1 MLKISR
7 ESEINLVNVLIDND
21 IISGKDLIDI
31 KKISTENNKSQ
42 IDAIFELKL
51 TDEQKIID
59 LLIKEQNLETVDL
72 KKVEVTDEIKTV
84 LPSNY
89 IKVNFV
95 APFKIDNKTLHIAIP
110 DSSKLGL
117 MRNLKAITKK
127 NIELHAA
134 KITDISEFIEKLSSE
149 TDEVTIASIRDEN
162 RKRIKTFESDLG
174 DAGEVLEKAPEE
186 DIEAIENESE
196 VIKFSTA
203 VVAEAIKMGVSDI
216 HIEPYRFSSRV
227 RYRLD
232 GMLQEQEQYKQFL
245 HDNYGAVVTRIKIM
259 GKLDIAERRLPQDG
273 AINFKIENKVVD
285 LRLSI
290 LPTANN
296 ERIVMRILN
305 KDAGDIK
312 LEQLN
317 FEEQDLK
324 NLRKAIHST
333 QGLILVT
340 GPTGSGKSTTLYS
353 ILKEVSKPHLNILTA
368 EDPVEYELDGVGQV
382 QIKDHIGLTFASAL
396 RSFLRQDP
404 EIILV
409 GEMRDKETV
418 DIGLKAALT
427 GHLVF
432 STLHTN
438 DAPSTITRLQN
449 MGTPDYLISAATQL
463 VVAQRLAR
471 KNCKDCRV
479 PDDDVNPKVLQDLG
493 FSAEQA
499 SRVKAIKGKGCAK
512 CSNTGYKGRQGI
524 YEILVVSKPLKEAIL
539 RQATTP
545 ELREIGIKEGFQTMK
560 DMGRRLIASGELNF
574 REYESSF
581 RRIRMEAFTYKG
593 ISDGKYVTGDIEA
606 LNLDEASHLLK
617 EKKIIITNIVKTKK
631 KAGEKKK
638 SSGSS
643 LFGRSKKVKIEDI
656 LIFSKQFATMVKAGL
671 PILQVLAML
680 RDQMESQGIKDI
692 IEDIRKSLEGGV
704 NLSKC
709 FEKYP
714 QHFDNVYVTWSKA
727 GEARG

>member
-7 ESEINLVNVLIDND
+7 ESEINLINVLIDND
-21 IISGKDLIDI
+21 IISGKDLINI
-31 KKISTENNKSQ
+31 KKISTEGNKSQ
-42 IDAIFELKL
+42 IDAVFELKL
-51 TDEQKIID
+51 TDEDKILD
-59 LLIKEQNLETVDL
+59 VLVKEQSLEVVDL
-72 KKVEVTDEIKTV
+72 TKIQISDEIKSV

-89 IKVNFV
+89 INVNFV
-95 APFKIDNKTLHIAIP
+95 APFKVEGKSLHIAIS

-134 KITDISEFIEKLSSE
+134 KVSQISEFIEKLQSE
-149 TDEVTIASIRDEN
+149 SGDVTTATIRQEN
-162 RKRIKTFESDLG
+162 KEKTKTFDSDLG
-174 DAGEVLEKAPEE
+174 EAGEVLEKPPEE

-203 VVAEAIKMGVSDI
+203 VVAEAIKSGVSDI

-245 HDNYGAVVTRIKIM
+245 HDNYGAVVTRFKIM

-273 AINFKIENKVVD
+273 AINFKIDGKVVD

-296 ERIVMRILN
+296 ERIVMRVLN
-305 KDAGDIK
+305 KDAGDIT

-317 FEEQDLK
+317 FEDADLQ
-324 NLRKAIHST
+324 NLRKSIHST

-382 QIKDHIGLTFASAL
+382 QIKDDIGLSFAAAL

-471 KNCKDCRV
+471 KNCKECRV

-524 YEILVVSKPLKEAIL
+524 YEILVVSKPIKEAIL

-545 ELREIGIKEGFQTMK
+545 ELREIGIKEGFQTMQ
-560 DMGRRLIASGELNF
+560 DMGRRLIAAGELNF
-574 REYESSF
+574 REYE
-581 RRIRMEAFTYKG
+581 R
-593 ISDGKYVTGDIEA
+593 
-606 LNLDEASHLLK
+606 
-617 EKKIIITNIVKTKK
+617 
-631 KAGEKKK
+631 
-638 SSGSS
+638 
-643 LFGRSKKVKIEDI
+643 
-656 LIFSKQFATMVKAGL
+656 
-671 PILQVLAML
+671 VLSV
-680 RDQMESQGIKDI
+680 D
-692 IEDIRKSLEGGV
+692 
-704 NLSKC
+704 
-709 FEKYP
+709 
-714 QHFDNVYVTWSKA
+714 
-727 GEARG
+727 

>member
-7 ESEINLVNVLIDND
+7 ESEINLINVLIDND
-21 IISGKDLIDI
+21 IISGKDLPNI
-31 KKISTENNKSQ
+31 KKVSTEGNKSQ
-42 IDAIFELKL
+42 IDAVFELKL
-51 TDEQKIID
+51 CDEKKILDVLVKEQSLETID
-59 LLIKEQNLETVDL
+59 LT
-72 KKVEVTDEIKTV
+72 KVEITDEIKSV

-89 IKVNFV
+89 INVNFV
-95 APFKIDNKTLHIAIP
+95 APFKVDGKVLHIAIS

-127 NIELHAA
+127 EIELHAA
-134 KITDISEFIEKLSSE
+134 TVSQISEFIQKLQSESGNITTETIRQEKKE
-149 TDEVTIASIRDEN
+149 KT
-162 RKRIKTFESDLG
+162 KTFDSDLG
-174 DAGEVLEKAPEE
+174 EAGEVLENKPEE
-186 DIEAIENESE
+186 DVEAIENESE

-203 VVAEAIKMGVSDI
+203 VVADAIKLGVSDI

-232 GMLQEQEQYKQFL
+232 GMLQEQEEYKKFL
-245 HDNYGAVVTRIKIM
+245 HDNYGAVVTRFKIM

-273 AINFKIENKVVD
+273 AINFKIDGKVVD

-305 KDAGDIK
+305 KDAGDIT

-317 FEEQDLK
+317 FEDQDLK
-324 NLRKAIHST
+324 NLRKSIHST

-382 QIKDHIGLTFASAL
+382 QIKDDIGLSFASAL

-449 MGTPDYLISAATQL
+449 MGTPDYLISAATQMVL
-463 VVAQRLAR
+463 AQRLAR

-479 PDDDVNPKVLQDLG
+479 PDDDVTPKVLTDLG
-493 FSAEQA
+493 FSPEQA
-499 SRVKAIKGKGCAK
+499 SRTKAIKGKGCAK
-512 CSNTGYKGRQGI
+512 CKNTGYKGRQGI
-524 YEILVVSKPLKEAIL
+524 YEIMVVSKPVKEAIL

-545 ELREIGIKEGFQTMK
+545 ELREIAIKEGFQTMQ
-560 DMGRRLIASGELNF
+560 DMGRRLIANGELNF
-574 REYESSF
+574 REFERVLSS
-581 RRIRMEAFTYKG
+581 
-593 ISDGKYVTGDIEA
+593 
-606 LNLDEASHLLK
+606 N
-617 EKKIIITNIVKTKK
+617 
-631 KAGEKKK
+631 
-638 SSGSS
+638 
-643 LFGRSKKVKIEDI
+643 
-656 LIFSKQFATMVKAGL
+656 
-671 PILQVLAML
+671 
-680 RDQMESQGIKDI
+680 
-692 IEDIRKSLEGGV
+692 
-704 NLSKC
+704 
-709 FEKYP
+709 
-714 QHFDNVYVTWSKA
+714 
-727 GEARG
+727 

>member
-7 ESEINLVNVLIDND
+7 ESEINLINVLIDND
-21 IISGKDLIDI
+21 IISGKDLPNI
-31 KKISTENNKSQ
+31 KKVSTEKNKSQ
-42 IDAIFELKL
+42 IDAVFELKL
-51 TDEQKIID
+51 TDENKILDVLVKEQSLDTID
-59 LLIKEQNLETVDL
+59 LS
-72 KKVEVTDEIKTV
+72 KVQITDEIKSV

-89 IKVNFV
+89 INVNFV
-95 APFKIDNKTLHIAIP
+95 APFKVEGKVLHIAIS

-127 NIELHAA
+127 DIELHGA
-134 KITDISEFIEKLSSE
+134 KVSQISEFIQKLQNESGDVTTETIRKEKRE
-149 TDEVTIASIRDEN
+149 KT
-162 RKRIKTFESDLG
+162 KTFDSELG
-174 DAGEVLEKAPEE
+174 EAGEVLDKKPEE
-186 DIEAIENESE
+186 DVEAIENESE

-203 VVAEAIKMGVSDI
+203 VVADAIKLGVSDI

-232 GMLQEQEQYKQFL
+232 GMLQEQEEYKQFL
-245 HDNYGAVVTRIKIM
+245 HDNYGAVVTRFKIM

-273 AINFKIENKVVD
+273 AINFKFDGKVVD
-285 LRLSI
+285 LRLSV

-305 KDAGDIK
+305 KDAGDIT

-317 FEEQDLK
+317 FEDVDLQ

-382 QIKDHIGLTFASAL
+382 QIKDDIGLSFASAL

-449 MGTPDYLISAATQL
+449 MGTPDYLISAATQMVL
-463 VVAQRLAR
+463 AQRLAR
-471 KNCKDCRV
+471 RNCKDCRV
-479 PDDDVNPKVLQDLG
+479 PDDDVTPKVLTDLG
-493 FSAEQA
+493 FSPEQA
-499 SRVKAIKGKGCAK
+499 SRVKAIKGKGCPK
-512 CSNTGYKGRQGI
+512 CKDTGYKGRQGI
-524 YEILVVSKPLKEAIL
+524 YEIMVISKPIKEAIL

-545 ELREIGIKEGFQTMK
+545 ELREIAVKEGFQTMQ
-560 DMGRRLIASGELNF
+560 DMGRRMIANGDLNF
-574 REYESSF
+574 REFERVLSS
-581 RRIRMEAFTYKG
+581 
-593 ISDGKYVTGDIEA
+593 
-606 LNLDEASHLLK
+606 
-617 EKKIIITNIVKTKK
+617 
-631 KAGEKKK
+631 
-638 SSGSS
+638 
-643 LFGRSKKVKIEDI
+643 
-656 LIFSKQFATMVKAGL
+656 
-671 PILQVLAML
+671 
-680 RDQMESQGIKDI
+680 
-692 IEDIRKSLEGGV
+692 
-704 NLSKC
+704 
-709 FEKYP
+709 
-714 QHFDNVYVTWSKA
+714 
-727 GEARG
+727 

>member
-21 IISGKDLIDI
+21 IISGKDLINI
-31 KKISTENNKSQ
+31 KKVSSENNKSQ
-42 IDAIFELKL
+42 IESIFELKL
-51 TDEQKIID
+51 TDEQKIIN
-59 LLIKEQNLETVDL
+59 LLIKEQNLETIDL
-72 KKVEVTDEIKTV
+72 KKVEITDEVKTV

-95 APFKIDNKTLHIAIP
+95 APFKIDGKTLHIAIP

-134 KITDISEFIEKLSSE
+134 KITDISEYIERLASE

-162 RKRIKTFESDLG
+162 RKKIKTFESDLG
-174 DAGEVLEKAPEE
+174 EAGEVLENAPEE
-186 DIEAIENESE
+186 EIEAIENESE

-216 HIEPYRFSSRV
+216 HIEPYRFTSRV

-245 HDNYGAVVTRIKIM
+245 HDNYGAVVTRFKIM

-305 KDAGDIK
+305 KDAGDIT

-317 FEEQDLK
+317 FEDQDLK
-324 NLRKAIHST
+324 SLRKSIHST

-471 KNCKDCRV
+471 KNCKECRV

-499 SRVKAIKGKGCAK
+499 SRVKATKGKGCAK

-524 YEILVVSKPLKEAIL
+524 YEILVVSKPIKEAIL
-539 RQATTP
+539 RKATTP
-545 ELREIGIKEGFQTMK
+545 ELREIALKEGFQQMQ

-574 REYESSF
+574 REYERVLSS
-581 RRIRMEAFTYKG
+581 E
-593 ISDGKYVTGDIEA
+593 
-606 LNLDEASHLLK
+606 
-617 EKKIIITNIVKTKK
+617 
-631 KAGEKKK
+631 
-638 SSGSS
+638 
-643 LFGRSKKVKIEDI
+643 
-656 LIFSKQFATMVKAGL
+656 
-671 PILQVLAML
+671 
-680 RDQMESQGIKDI
+680 
-692 IEDIRKSLEGGV
+692 
-704 NLSKC
+704 
-709 FEKYP
+709 
-714 QHFDNVYVTWSKA
+714 
-727 GEARG
+727 

>member
-7 ESEINLVNVLIDND
+7 ESEINLINVLIDND
-21 IISGKDLIDI
+21 IISGKDLPNI
-31 KKISTENNKSQ
+31 KKVSTEGNKSQ
-42 IDAIFELKL
+42 IDAVFELKL
-51 TDEQKIID
+51 CDEKKILDVLVKEQSLETID
-59 LLIKEQNLETVDL
+59 LA
-72 KKVEVTDEIKTV
+72 KVEITDEIKSV

-89 IKVNFV
+89 INVNFV
-95 APFKIDNKTLHIAIP
+95 APFKVDGKVLHIAIS

-127 NIELHAA
+127 EIELHAA
-134 KITDISEFIEKLSSE
+134 TVSQISEFIQKLQTESGNITTETIRQEKKE
-149 TDEVTIASIRDEN
+149 KT
-162 RKRIKTFESDLG
+162 KTFDSDLG
-174 DAGEVLEKAPEE
+174 DAGEVLEKEPEE
-186 DIEAIENESE
+186 EIEALENESE

-203 VVAEAIKMGVSDI
+203 VVADAIKLGVSDI
-216 HIEPYRFSSRV
+216 HIEPYRFASRV

-232 GMLQEQEQYKQFL
+232 GMLQEQDEYKKFL
-245 HDNYGAVVTRIKIM
+245 HDNYGAVVTRFKIM

-273 AINFKIENKVVD
+273 AINFKIDGKVVD

-305 KDAGDIK
+305 KDAGDIT

-317 FEEQDLK
+317 FDDQDLK
-324 NLRKAIHST
+324 SLRKSIHST

-382 QIKDHIGLTFASAL
+382 QIKDDIGLSFASAL

-449 MGTPDYLISAATQL
+449 MGTPDYLISAATQMVL
-463 VVAQRLAR
+463 AQRLAR
-471 KNCKDCRV
+471 RNCKDCRV
-479 PDDDVNPKVLQDLG
+479 PDDDVNPKVLTDLG
-493 FSAEQA
+493 FSPEQA

-512 CSNTGYKGRQGI
+512 CKDTGYKGRQGI
-524 YEILVVSKPLKEAIL
+524 YEIMVVSKPIKEAIL

-545 ELREIGIKEGFQTMK
+545 ELREIAIKEGFQTMQ
-560 DMGRRLIASGELNF
+560 DMGRKLIANGELNF
-574 REYESSF
+574 REFERVLSS
-581 RRIRMEAFTYKG
+581 
-593 ISDGKYVTGDIEA
+593 S
-606 LNLDEASHLLK
+606 
-617 EKKIIITNIVKTKK
+617 
-631 KAGEKKK
+631 
-638 SSGSS
+638 
-643 LFGRSKKVKIEDI
+643 
-656 LIFSKQFATMVKAGL
+656 
-671 PILQVLAML
+671 
-680 RDQMESQGIKDI
+680 
-692 IEDIRKSLEGGV
+692 
-704 NLSKC
+704 
-709 FEKYP
+709 
-714 QHFDNVYVTWSKA
+714 
-727 GEARG
+727 

>member
-7 ESEINLVNVLIDND
+7 ESEINLINVLIDND
-21 IISGKDLIDI
+21 IISGKDLPNI
-31 KKISTENNKSQ
+31 KKVSTEKNKSQ
-42 IDAIFELKL
+42 IDAVFELKL
-51 TDEQKIID
+51 TDENKILDVLVKEQSLDTID
-59 LLIKEQNLETVDL
+59 LS
-72 KKVEVTDEIKTV
+72 KVQITDEIKSV

-89 IKVNFV
+89 INVNFV
-95 APFKIDNKTLHIAIP
+95 APFKVEGKVLHIAIS

-127 NIELHAA
+127 DIELHGA
-134 KITDISEFIEKLSSE
+134 KVSQISEFIQKLQNESGDVTTETIRKEKRE
-149 TDEVTIASIRDEN
+149 KT
-162 RKRIKTFESDLG
+162 KTFDSELG
-174 DAGEVLEKAPEE
+174 EAGEVLDKKPEE
-186 DIEAIENESE
+186 DVEAIENESE

-203 VVAEAIKMGVSDI
+203 VVADAIKLGVSDI

-232 GMLQEQEQYKQFL
+232 GMLQEQEEYKQFL
-245 HDNYGAVVTRIKIM
+245 HDNYGAVVTRFKIM

-273 AINFKIENKVVD
+273 AINFKIDGKVVD

-305 KDAGDIK
+305 KDAGDIT

-317 FEEQDLK
+317 FEDVDLQ

-382 QIKDHIGLTFASAL
+382 QIKDDIGLSFASAL

-449 MGTPDYLISAATQL
+449 MGTPDYLISAATQMVL
-463 VVAQRLAR
+463 AQRLAR
-471 KNCKDCRV
+471 RNCKDCRV
-479 PDDDVNPKVLQDLG
+479 PDDDVTPKVLTDLG
-493 FSAEQA
+493 FSPEQA
-499 SRVKAIKGKGCAK
+499 SRVKAIKGKGCPK
-512 CSNTGYKGRQGI
+512 CKDTGYKGRQGI
-524 YEILVVSKPLKEAIL
+524 YEIMVISKPIKEAIL

-545 ELREIGIKEGFQTMK
+545 ELREIAVKEGFQTMQ
-560 DMGRRLIASGELNF
+560 DMGRRMIANGDLNF
-574 REYESSF
+574 REFERVLSS
-581 RRIRMEAFTYKG
+581 
-593 ISDGKYVTGDIEA
+593 
-606 LNLDEASHLLK
+606 
-617 EKKIIITNIVKTKK
+617 
-631 KAGEKKK
+631 
-638 SSGSS
+638 
-643 LFGRSKKVKIEDI
+643 
-656 LIFSKQFATMVKAGL
+656 
-671 PILQVLAML
+671 
-680 RDQMESQGIKDI
+680 
-692 IEDIRKSLEGGV
+692 
-704 NLSKC
+704 
-709 FEKYP
+709 
-714 QHFDNVYVTWSKA
+714 
-727 GEARG
+727 

>member
-21 IISGKDLIDI
+21 IISGKDLINI
-31 KKISTENNKSQ
+31 KKVSSESNKSQ

-51 TDEQKIID
+51 TDEKKIID

-72 KKVEVTDEIKTV
+72 KKVEVTDDIKTV

-95 APFKIDNKTLHIAIP
+95 APFKIDGKTLHIAIS

-134 KITDISEFIEKLSSE
+134 KVSDISEFIEKLSSDS
-149 TDEVTIASIRDEN
+149 DEVTIASIRDEN
-162 RKRIKTFESDLG
+162 RKKIKTFDSDLG
-174 DAGEVLEKAPEE
+174 EAGEVLEKAPEE

-216 HIEPYRFSSRV
+216 HIEPYRFTSRV

-232 GMLQEQEQYKQFL
+232 GMLSEQEQYKQFL
-245 HDNYGAVVTRIKIM
+245 HDNYGAVVTRFKIM

-273 AINFKIENKVVD
+273 AINFKIDNKVVD

-290 LPTANN
+290 LPTASN

-324 NLRKAIHST
+324 NLRKAINST

-353 ILKEVSKPHLNILTA
+353 ILKEVSRPHLNILTA
-368 EDPVEYELDGVGQV
+368 EDPVEYDLEGVGQV
-382 QIKDHIGLTFASAL
+382 QIKDDIGLTFASAL

-449 MGTPDYLISAATQL
+449 MGTPDYLISAACQL

-471 KNCKDCRV
+471 KNCKECRV
-479 PDDDVNPKVLQDLG
+479 PDDDVTPKVLQDLG
-493 FSAEQA
+493 FTAELA
-499 SRVKAIKGKGCAK
+499 SRVKAVKGKGCGK
-512 CSNTGYKGRQGI
+512 CNNTGYKGRQGI
-524 YEILVVSKPLKEAIL
+524 YEILVVTKPLKEAIL

-545 ELREIGIKEGFQTMK
+545 ELREIGVKEGFQTMQ

-574 REYESSF
+574 REFERVLS
-581 RRIRMEAFTYKG
+581 
-593 ISDGKYVTGDIEA
+593 
-606 LNLDEASHLLK
+606 
-617 EKKIIITNIVKTKK
+617 
-631 KAGEKKK
+631 GE
-638 SSGSS
+638 
-643 LFGRSKKVKIEDI
+643 
-656 LIFSKQFATMVKAGL
+656 
-671 PILQVLAML
+671 
-680 RDQMESQGIKDI
+680 
-692 IEDIRKSLEGGV
+692 
-704 NLSKC
+704 
-709 FEKYP
+709 
-714 QHFDNVYVTWSKA
+714 
-727 GEARG
+727 

>member
-7 ESEINLVNVLIDND
+7 ESEINLINVLIDND
-21 IISGKDLIDI
+21 IISGKDLPNI
-31 KKISTENNKSQ
+31 KKVSTEKNKSQ
-42 IDAIFELKL
+42 IDAVFELKL
-51 TDEQKIID
+51 CDEDKILD
-59 LLIKEQNLETVDL
+59 VLVKEQSLDVVDL
-72 KKVEVTDEIKTV
+72 SKIEITDDIKSV

-89 IKVNFV
+89 INMNFV
-95 APFKIDNKTLHIAIP
+95 APFKVEGKNLHIAIS

-134 KITDISEFIEKLSSE
+134 KVSQISEFIQKLQSESGDVKIETIRKENKEK
-149 TDEVTIASIRDEN
+149 V
-162 RKRIKTFESDLG
+162 KTFDSELG
-174 DAGEVLEKAPEE
+174 DAGEVLENKPEE
-186 DIEAIENESE
+186 EIEAIENESE

-203 VVAEAIKMGVSDI
+203 VVADAIKLGVSDI

-232 GMLQEQEQYKQFL
+232 GMLQEQEEYKKFL
-245 HDNYGAVVTRIKIM
+245 HDNYGAVVTRFKIM

-273 AINFKIENKVVD
+273 AINFKIDGKVVD

-305 KDAGDIK
+305 KDAGDIT

-317 FEEQDLK
+317 FEDQDLK

-333 QGLILVT
+333 QGLVFVT

-382 QIKDHIGLTFASAL
+382 QIKDDIGLSFASAL

-449 MGTPDYLISAATQL
+449 MGTPDYLISAATQMVL
-463 VVAQRLAR
+463 AQRLAR
-471 KNCKDCRV
+471 RNCKDCRV
-479 PDDDVNPKVLQDLG
+479 PDEDVTPKVLTDLG
-493 FSAEQA
+493 FTPEQA

-512 CSNTGYKGRQGI
+512 CKNSGYKGRQGI
-524 YEILVVSKPLKEAIL
+524 YEILVVSKPIKEAIL
-539 RQATTP
+539 KQATTP
-545 ELREIGIKEGFQTMK
+545 ELRAIAIKEGFQTMQ
-560 DMGRRLIASGELNF
+560 DMGRRMIANGDLNF
-574 REYESSF
+574 REFERVLS
-581 RRIRMEAFTYKG
+581 
-593 ISDGKYVTGDIEA
+593 
-606 LNLDEASHLLK
+606 AS
-617 EKKIIITNIVKTKK
+617 
-631 KAGEKKK
+631 
-638 SSGSS
+638 
-643 LFGRSKKVKIEDI
+643 
-656 LIFSKQFATMVKAGL
+656 
-671 PILQVLAML
+671 
-680 RDQMESQGIKDI
+680 
-692 IEDIRKSLEGGV
+692 
-704 NLSKC
+704 
-709 FEKYP
+709 
-714 QHFDNVYVTWSKA
+714 
-727 GEARG
+727 

>member
-7 ESEINLVNVLIDND
+7 ESEINLINVLIDND
-21 IISGKDLIDI
+21 VISGKDLINI
-31 KKISTENNKSQ
+31 KKKSSEGNKSQ
-42 IDAIFELKL
+42 IEAVFDLKL
-51 TDEQKIID
+51 TDEKKILDI
-59 LLIKEQNLETVDL
+59 LVKEQNLEIIDL
-72 KKVEVTDEIKTV
+72 KKVEVSPDIKSV

-95 APFKIDNKTLHIAIP
+95 APFKMEGKTLHIAIP
-110 DSSKLGL
+110 DSSKLAL

-134 KITDISEFIEKLSSE
+134 PLTQISEFIEKISS
-149 TDEVTIASIRDEN
+149 DGEVTTATIRQEN
-162 RKRIKTFESDLG
+162 KEKQKTFDSDLG

-203 VVAEAIKMGVSDI
+203 VVAEAIKKGVSDI

-232 GMLQEQEQYKQFL
+232 GMLQEQEQYKNFL
-245 HDNYGAVVTRIKIM
+245 HDNYGAVVTRFKIM

-273 AINFKIENKVVD
+273 AINFKIEGKVVD

-305 KDAGDIK
+305 KDAGDIT

-324 NLRKAIHST
+324 SLRKSIHST

-382 QIKDHIGLTFASAL
+382 QIKDDIGLTFASAL

-449 MGTPDYLISAATQL
+449 MGTPDYLISAACQL

-471 KNCKDCRV
+471 KNCKKCKI

-499 SRVKAIKGKGCAK
+499 SRVKAIKGKGCET

-539 RQATTP
+539 RKATTP
-545 ELREIGIKEGFQTMK
+545 ELRQIAVKEGFQTMQ
-560 DMGRRLIASGELNF
+560 DLSLIH
-574 REYESSF
+574 
-581 RRIRMEAFTYKG
+581 I
-593 ISDGKYVTGDIEA
+593 
-606 LNLDEASHLLK
+606 
-617 EKKIIITNIVKTKK
+617 
-631 KAGEKKK
+631 
-638 SSGSS
+638 
-643 LFGRSKKVKIEDI
+643 
-656 LIFSKQFATMVKAGL
+656 
-671 PILQVLAML
+671 
-680 RDQMESQGIKDI
+680 
-692 IEDIRKSLEGGV
+692 
-704 NLSKC
+704 
-709 FEKYP
+709 
-714 QHFDNVYVTWSKA
+714 
-727 GEARG
+727 

>member
-7 ESEINLVNVLIDND
+7 ESEINLINVLIDHD
-21 IISGKDLIDI
+21 IISGKDLVNI
-31 KKISTENNKSQ
+31 KKVSTDGNKSQ
-42 IDAIFELKL
+42 IEAIFELKL
-51 TDEQKIID
+51 ANEDKI
-59 LLIKEQNLETVDL
+59 LNVLVKEQNLEVVDL
-72 KKVEVTDEIKTV
+72 SKVEITNEIKTV

-89 IKVNFV
+89 ININFV
-95 APFKIDNKTLHIAIP
+95 APFKVEGNTLHIAIP

-134 KITDISEFIEKLSSE
+134 KITPISKFIEKLLSE
-149 TDEVTIASIRDEN
+149 SGDVTTASIRKE
-162 RKRIKTFESDLG
+162 KKLKTKTFDSDLG
-174 DAGEVLEKAPEE
+174 EAGEVLEKAPEE
-186 DIEAIENESE
+186 DIEALENESE

-203 VVAEAIKMGVSDI
+203 VVAEAIKLGVSDI

-232 GMLQEQEQYKQFL
+232 GMLIEKEEYKKFL
-245 HDNYGAVVTRIKIM
+245 HDNYGAVVTRFKIM

-273 AINFKIENKVVD
+273 AINFKIEGKVVD

-305 KDAGDIK
+305 KDAGDIT

-317 FEEQDLK
+317 FDEADLK
-324 NLRKAIHST
+324 ILRKNIHST

-340 GPTGSGKSTTLYS
+340 GPTGSGKTTTLYS

-368 EDPVEYELDGVGQV
+368 EDPVEYELDGVAQV
-382 QIKDHIGLTFASAL
+382 QIKEDIGLTFAAAL

-449 MGTPDYLISAATQL
+449 MGTPDYLISAACTL
-463 VVAQRLAR
+463 VLAQRLAR
-471 KNCKDCRV
+471 KTCKDCRV
-479 PDDDVNPKVLQDLG
+479 PDDLVNPKVLTQAG
-493 FSAEQA
+493 FTPEQA
-499 SRVKAIKGKGCAK
+499 SRAKVIKGKGCTK
-512 CSNTGYKGRQGI
+512 CKDSGYKGRMGI
-524 YEILVVSKPLKEAIL
+524 YEILNITKPIKEAIL
-539 RQATTP
+539 RKATTP
-545 ELREIGIKEGFQTMK
+545 ELREIAIKEGFQTMQ
-560 DMGRRLIASGELNF
+560 DMGKRMILSGDLSL
-574 REYESSF
+574 REYE
-581 RRIRMEAFTYKG
+581 RI
-593 ISDGKYVTGDIEA
+593 
-606 LNLDEASHLLK
+606 
-617 EKKIIITNIVKTKK
+617 
-631 KAGEKKK
+631 
-638 SSGSS
+638 
-643 LFGRSKKVKIEDI
+643 
-656 LIFSKQFATMVKAGL
+656 
-671 PILQVLAML
+671 
-680 RDQMESQGIKDI
+680 
-692 IEDIRKSLEGGV
+692 
-704 NLSKC
+704 LS
-709 FEKYP
+709 
-714 QHFDNVYVTWSKA
+714 
-727 GEARG
+727 

>member
-7 ESEINLVNVLIDND
+7 ESEINLINVLIDHD
-21 IISGKDLIDI
+21 IISGKDLPNI
-31 KKISTENNKSQ
+31 KKVSSEGNKSQ
-42 IDAIFELKL
+42 IDAVFELKL
-51 TDEQKIID
+51 TDENKILD
-59 LLIKEQNLETVDL
+59 VLVKEQNLEVVDL
-72 KKVEVTDEIKTV
+72 SKVQVSEDVKAV

-89 IKVNFV
+89 INMNFV
-95 APFKIDNKTLHIAIP
+95 APFKMEGKTLHIAIS

-134 KITDISEFIEKLSSE
+134 KVSQISEFIEKLLSE
-149 TDEVTIASIRDEN
+149 SGDVTAATIRKEN
-162 RKRIKTFESDLG
+162 KEKTKTFDSDLG

-186 DIEAIENESE
+186 DIEALENESE

-203 VVAEAIKMGVSDI
+203 VVAEAIKLGVSDI

-232 GMLQEQEQYKQFL
+232 GMLIEKEEYKKFL
-245 HDNYGAVVTRIKIM
+245 HDNYGAVVTRFKIM

-273 AINFKIENKVVD
+273 AINFKIEGKVVD

-305 KDAGDIK
+305 KDAGDIT

-317 FEEQDLK
+317 FDEADLK
-324 NLRKAIHST
+324 ILRKNIHGT

-340 GPTGSGKSTTLYS
+340 GPTGSGKTTTLYS

-368 EDPVEYELDGVGQV
+368 EDPVEYELDGVAQV
-382 QIKDHIGLTFASAL
+382 QIKDDIGLSFATAL

-404 EIILV
+404 EIILI

-449 MGTPDYLISAATQL
+449 MGTPDYLISAACTL
-463 VVAQRLAR
+463 VLAQRLAR
-471 KNCKDCRV
+471 KTCKDCRV
-479 PDDDVNPKVLQDLG
+479 PDDDVNPKVLTDLG
-493 FSAEQA
+493 FSPEQA
-499 SRVKAIKGKGCAK
+499 SRVKAIKGKGCPK
-512 CSNTGYKGRQGI
+512 CKDSGYKGRMGI
-524 YEILVVSKPLKEAIL
+524 YEILNISKPVKEAIL
-539 RQATTP
+539 KKATTP
-545 ELREIGIKEGFQTMK
+545 ELKEIAIKEGFQTMQE
-560 DMGRRLIASGELNF
+560 MGKRMIASGDLNF
-574 REYESSF
+574 REYERVLSS
-581 RRIRMEAFTYKG
+581 
-593 ISDGKYVTGDIEA
+593 S
-606 LNLDEASHLLK
+606 
-617 EKKIIITNIVKTKK
+617 
-631 KAGEKKK
+631 
-638 SSGSS
+638 
-643 LFGRSKKVKIEDI
+643 
-656 LIFSKQFATMVKAGL
+656 
-671 PILQVLAML
+671 
-680 RDQMESQGIKDI
+680 
-692 IEDIRKSLEGGV
+692 
-704 NLSKC
+704 
-709 FEKYP
+709 
-714 QHFDNVYVTWSKA
+714 
-727 GEARG
+727 